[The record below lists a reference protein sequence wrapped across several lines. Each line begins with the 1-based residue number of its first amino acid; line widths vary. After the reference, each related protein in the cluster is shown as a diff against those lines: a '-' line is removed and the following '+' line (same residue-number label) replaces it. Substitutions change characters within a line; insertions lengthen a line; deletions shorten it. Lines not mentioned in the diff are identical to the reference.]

1 MIQGVRRISGVA
13 VFCCALLLFCAALAA
28 DVEDSI
34 VKSFTVRQGGT
45 LILRSTQGS
54 VEVSRGAEN
63 VVRVEVWRKADGWS
77 RSRAEERLR
86 DFRVD
91 FNQSGDQISINGE
104 GPQSHWWM
112 FWRRNNIKVRFLIT
126 VPAKYNLD
134 LKTGGGSIRV
144 SDLDGRVI
152 ARTSGG
158 SLSFGRINGNLE
170 GYTSGGSITVDGASG
185 YVKVDTSGG
194 SIRIGRVDG
203 TVDAETSGGS
213 IRIEEVAGAV
223 RADTSGGSIHA
234 RISRQPK
241 DKCSLTTSGGGITVE
256 LERNIGVYLDASTSG
271 GSVSVDLP
279 VTVSGE
285 IRRSHVRGKINGGGP
300 ELYLHTSGGSVRVS
314 TL

>member
-170 GYTSGGSITVDGASG
+170 GYTSGGSITAHLAADIKANI
-185 YVKVDTSGG
+185 DAATSGG
-194 SIRIGRVDG
+194 RVV
-203 TVDAETSGGS
+203 TEF
-213 IRIEEVAGAV
+213 
-223 RADTSGGSIHA
+223 
-234 RISRQPK
+234 
-241 DKCSLTTSGGGITVE
+241 
-256 LERNIGVYLDASTSG
+256 
-271 GSVSVDLP
+271 P
-279 VTVSGE
+279 VTVQGE
-285 IRRSHVRGKINGGGP
+285 LSKTHLQATLNGGGP
-300 ELYLHTSGGSVRVS
+300 RLYLRTSGGNIYVQK
-314 TL
+314 L